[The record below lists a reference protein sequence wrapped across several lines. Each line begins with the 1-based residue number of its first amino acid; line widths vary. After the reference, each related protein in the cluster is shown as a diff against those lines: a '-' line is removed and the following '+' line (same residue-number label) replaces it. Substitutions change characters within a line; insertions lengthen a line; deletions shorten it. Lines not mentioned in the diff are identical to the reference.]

1 MQINLTITS
10 EGQQTRLFRN
20 LKRERRSFFFSS
32 LLLSYKKDQPIKA
45 VPPVS
50 GNPAE
55 TTVTPCR
62 KMINQTAASILMMLS
77 SRPVDDIFL
86 SSGH

>member
-1 MQINLTITS
+1 MCVFL
-10 EGQQTRLFRN
+10 
-20 LKRERRSFFFSS
+20 FFFVFF
-32 LLLSYKKDQPIKA
+32 LLLSHKKDQPIKP

-55 TTVTPCR
+55 TTVRPCR

-77 SRPVDDIFL
+77 SRPVEDIFL
-86 SSGH
+86 PGGH